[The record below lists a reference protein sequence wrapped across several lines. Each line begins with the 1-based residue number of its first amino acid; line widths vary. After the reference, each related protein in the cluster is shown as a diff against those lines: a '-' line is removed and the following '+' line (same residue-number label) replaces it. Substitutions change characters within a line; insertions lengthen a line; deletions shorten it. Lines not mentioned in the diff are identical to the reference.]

1 LRGFR
6 LTARVRFS
14 TGIQPDA
21 MTSSSAQVP
30 DTQSVSYVYTP
41 LSAQKDTGDLFNEYV
56 ELTVNWDVEGHV
68 ME

>member
-1 LRGFR
+1 
-6 LTARVRFS
+6 
-14 TGIQPDA
+14 